1 MPEGPEIQRA
11 ADSLARIL
19 VGQRLNSVKVCV
31 PALQGYE
38 SRWKGETVLSVTA
51 RGKALLTRFS
61 NDDVLYS
68 HNQLYGRWVT
78 RRSDK
83 EPSSN
88 RSLRLAFFTEKGSAY
103 LYSATDIE
111 VLEPESLCEQPYL
124 AKLGPDVL
132 DKNTTVRTVSARLR
146 AKAFRNRQLASLL
159 LDQGFLAGPGNY
171 LRSEILFCAG
181 IHPRSKPS
189 QLSSEALTV
198 LSRCTLELSQRAYKQ
213 AGVTVE
219 AELWKRL
226 KAGGLRKRDYRHYV
240 FAREGKPCRLCR
252 EAVIQRLNISSRSV
266 FLCPRC
272 QDA

>member
-11 ADSLARIL
+11 ADALARIL
-19 VGQRLNSVKVCV
+19 VGQDLRSVKVCV
-31 PALQGYE
+31 PALEGYE
-38 SRWKGETVLSVTA
+38 SRWTGQTVVSVKA
-51 RGKALLTRFS
+51 RGKALLTHFS

-103 LYSATDIE
+103 LYSATEIE
-111 VLEPESLCEQPYL
+111 VLEPDSLHEQPYL

-132 DKNTTVRTVSARLR
+132 DKETSSRFLSARFR
-146 AKAFRNRQLASLL
+146 SKTFRNRQLASLL

-181 IHPRSKPS
+181 IHPRAKPS
-189 QLSSEALTV
+189 QLSSKGLNR

-213 AGVTVE
+213 AGVTVD
-219 AELWKRL
+219 APLWKSL
-226 KAGGLRKRDYRHYV
+226 KEAGLRKRDYRHYV
-240 FAREGKPCRLCR
+240 FGREGKTCRLCR
-252 EAVIQRLNISSRSV
+252 EGVILRIDISSRSV
-266 FLCPRC
+266 FLCPQC
-272 QDA
+272 QQL